1 MHKEIILANFAT
13 RPVRTSVSILAVA
26 IEVTLI
32 LVIVG
37 LVTGMNVETGKRIE
51 GVGADL
57 MFQPPNSSV
66 FLGLNGAV
74 MPMAIGEKLFEV
86 GGVQAIAPVV
96 TQFNSQGGFDL
107 VYGINPD
114 SFDAVSG
121 GFNFLSGEMFDA
133 PGEILIDDLYAA
145 AKEYD
150 VGDEM
155 PLLNHQFRVT
165 GIVEHGKGARLFLD
179 IDEAQEMI
187 GAVDKASLFFVKL
200 EDPETT
206 YDTIDRLEAMFPTYP
221 ARPLREM
228 VSLMANSSLPA
239 LDAFLTVVMVIA
251 VSIGVLVIFLSMYTT
266 ITERT
271 REIGILRSLGASK
284 GFVVRMILHETV
296 WLCVIGIGIGIGLS
310 FVIASLVQAVF
321 PTLLIMIVPD
331 WILRASLLALASG
344 MFGALYP
351 SFRAAGQ
358 DPVEALAYE

>member
-1 MHKEIILANFAT
+1 MNKEIILANFAQ

-32 LVIVG
+32 LVVVG

-74 MPMAIGEKLFEV
+74 MPLAIGDKLLEV
-86 GGVQAIAPVV
+86 EGVRSISPVV
-96 TQFNSQGGFDL
+96 TQFNSQGGFDV
-107 VYGINPD
+107 VYGIDPE
-114 SFDAVSG
+114 SFDAISG
-121 GFNFLSGEMFDA
+121 GFNFLSGEIFGP
-133 PGEILIDDLYAA
+133 PGEIVIDDLYAA
-145 AKEYD
+145 AKELE

-155 PLLNHQFRVT
+155 SLLNHQFMVS

-179 IDEAQEMI
+179 INEAQEMM
-187 GAVDKASLFFVKL
+187 GAVGKASLFFVKC
-200 EDPETT
+200 EDPDVT
-206 YDTIDRLEAMFPTYP
+206 YDVIARLEAMFPTYP
-221 ARPLREM
+221 AIPLREM

-239 LDAFLTVVMVIA
+239 LDAFLTVVMVVA

-284 GFVVRMILHETV
+284 GFVVGMILHETA
-296 WLCVIGIGIGIGLS
+296 WLSIIGIVIGIGLS
-310 FVIASLVQAVF
+310 FAIASLVQAVF
-321 PTLLIMIVPD
+321 PTLLIMIFPD
-331 WILRASLLALASG
+331 WILRASLLALFSG
-344 MFGALYP
+344 MFGSLYP

>member
-1 MHKEIILANFAT
+1 MNREIILANFAK

-32 LVIVG
+32 LVVVG
-37 LVTGMNVETGKRIE
+37 LVTGMNVETGRRIE

-74 MPMAIGEKLFEV
+74 MPLAIGPKLLEV
-86 GGVQAIAPVV
+86 EGVRAISPVI
-96 TQFNSQGGFDL
+96 TQFNTQGGFDT
-107 VYGINPD
+107 VFGIDPE
-114 SFDAVSG
+114 SFAAMGG
-121 GFNFLSGEMFDA
+121 GFNFLSGEIFDA
-133 PGEILIDDLYAA
+133 SGEIVIDDLYAA
-145 AKEYD
+145 AKELG

-155 PLLNHQFRVT
+155 SLLNHQFRVS
-165 GIVEHGKGARLFLD
+165 GIVEHGKGARLYLS
-179 IDEAQEMI
+179 ILEAQEMM
-187 GAVDKASLFFVKL
+187 GAMDKASIFFVKCD
-200 EDPETT
+200 DPDVT
-206 YDTIDRLEAMFPTYP
+206 YDVIDRLGAVFPTYP

-239 LDAFLTVVMVIA
+239 LDAFLTVVLVVA

-284 GFVVRMILHETV
+284 GFVVRMILHETA
-296 WLCVIGIGIGIGLS
+296 WLCAIGVVIGIGLS
-310 FVIASLVQAVF
+310 FAIAILVQAVF
-321 PTLLIMIVPD
+321 PTLLIMILPD
-331 WILRASLLALASG
+331 WILRASLLALFSG
-344 MFGALYP
+344 IFGSLYP